1 MNGKFNA
8 YLLWPMGK
16 SVKISK
22 RRPYVYLE
30 HKSNL
35 IKTAYKLF
43 QVILFWKLRLDPPF
57 VRYSLDRESELF
69 CTLWIPFCTIFL
81 WPQWSWRSIRLL
93 IDIQASRSYEYSN
106 KWRLKLRFQLFSP
119 HYRSSFYLYLNIPM
133 TARAKLAINNTF
145 YSSRGLD
152 RFSIVLSTISE

>member
-1 MNGKFNA
+1 MLI
-8 YLLWPMGK
+8 YCDLWEKVSKLISIGPMFFWNTR
-16 SVKISK
+16 VTWL
-22 RRPYVYLE
+22 RQ
-30 HKSNL
+30 
-35 IKTAYKLF
+35 YKLF
-43 QVILFWKLRLDPPF
+43 PVILFWKLRLDPPF

>member
-1 MNGKFNA
+1 M
-8 YLLWPMGK
+8 LISCDLWEKVSKLISIGPMFIWNTR
-16 SVKISK
+16 VTWL
-22 RRPYVYLE
+22 RQ
-30 HKSNL
+30 
-35 IKTAYKLF
+35 YKLF
-43 QVILFWKLRLDPPF
+43 PVILFWKLRLDPPF

-93 IDIQASRSYEYSN
+93 IDMQASRSYEYSN

>member
-35 IKTAYKLF
+35 IQTAYKLF
-43 QVILFWKLRLDPPF
+43 QVILFWKLQLDPLF
-57 VRYSLDRESELF
+57 VRYSLDRESEACDQKDNLIK
-69 CTLWIPFCTIFL
+69 CTFNCSAHCESPFV
-81 WPQWSWRSIRLL
+81 QYSYDRSEAG
-93 IDIQASRSYEYSN
+93 DQ
-106 KWRLKLRFQLFSP
+106 
-119 HYRSSFYLYLNIPM
+119 
-133 TARAKLAINNTF
+133 
-145 YSSRGLD
+145 
-152 RFSIVLSTISE
+152 

>member
-1 MNGKFNA
+1 MLI
-8 YLLWPMGK
+8 YCDLWEKVSKLISIGPMFIWNTR
-16 SVKISK
+16 VTWL
-22 RRPYVYLE
+22 RQ
-30 HKSNL
+30 
-35 IKTAYKLF
+35 YKLF
-43 QVILFWKLRLDPPF
+43 PVILFWKLRLDPPF